1 MARPSSNEA
10 GEASGLAGKR
20 TSRQRGSLAQEGRRA
35 TARNGS
41 GAKHEAVYAELGR
54 RRQAT
59 LLAAGWAIGLGSA
72 IFLVYIG
79 ISIEESYMSVARTRT
94 FRSGNSEAVR
104 LPKEVAFGENV
115 ELVIVRSGDVMTIYK
130 AKMTVQEMVTKL
142 RSMPTP
148 PDVEVRDTDEIPERV
163 GL

>member
-1 MARPSSNEA
+1 
-10 GEASGLAGKR
+10 
-20 TSRQRGSLAQEGRRA
+20 
-35 TARNGS
+35 
-41 GAKHEAVYAELGR
+41 VYAELSQ

-72 IFLVYIG
+72 IFLVYTG